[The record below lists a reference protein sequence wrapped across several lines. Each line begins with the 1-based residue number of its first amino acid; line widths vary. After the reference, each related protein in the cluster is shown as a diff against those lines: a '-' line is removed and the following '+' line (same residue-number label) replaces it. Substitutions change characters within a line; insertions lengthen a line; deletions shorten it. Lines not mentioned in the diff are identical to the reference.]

1 MVAGSL
7 AHTVAMKPS
16 ALPSAIRA
24 ASPEEE
30 ALALRFLEARRGRR
44 IQQPPPT
51 VARLLERRL
60 ETDPKAARRA
70 GAALATIKLRWP
82 EIAGEKLAR
91 LCQPEAVRKDT
102 LVLRT
107 TSAAAPLLQ
116 MRATEILGL
125 VALAGGPPLK
135 KLSLVRAPLS
145 AIGTPPPRRAP
156 RPLPAARAAEL
167 ERKLETVAAA
177 RLKEA
182 VRALATLAGQD

>member
-1 MVAGSL
+1 MQRS
-7 AHTVAMKPS
+7 T
-16 ALPSAIRA
+16 LPPAARS
-24 ASPEEE
+24 ASPDEE

-82 EIAGEKLAR
+82 EIVGEKLAR

-107 TSAAAPLLQ
+107 TSA
-116 MRATEILGL
+116 
-125 VALAGGPPLK
+125 
-135 KLSLVRAPLS
+135 SS
-145 AIGTPPPRRAP
+145 
-156 RPLPAARAAEL
+156 
-167 ERKLETVAAA
+167 
-177 RLKEA
+177 
-182 VRALATLAGQD
+182 TLAAS

>member
-1 MVAGSL
+1 MQKTSL
-7 AHTVAMKPS
+7 PTAA
-16 ALPSAIRA
+16 RR
-24 ASPEEE
+24 ASPDEE

-44 IQQPPPT
+44 VQQPPPT
-51 VARLLERRL
+51 VARLIERKL
-60 ETDPKAARRA
+60 ETDPKASRRA

-82 EIAGEKLAR
+82 EIVGEKLAR

-125 VALAGGPPLK
+125 VSLAGGPPLK
-135 KLSLVRAPLS
+135 KMSLVRAPLA
-145 AIGTPPPRRAP
+145 AIGSPPPRRAL
-156 RPLPAARAAEL
+156 RPLPAAKAAEL
-167 ERKLETVAAA
+167 DRKLESVAVA

-182 VRALATLAGQD
+182 VRTLATLTGQD